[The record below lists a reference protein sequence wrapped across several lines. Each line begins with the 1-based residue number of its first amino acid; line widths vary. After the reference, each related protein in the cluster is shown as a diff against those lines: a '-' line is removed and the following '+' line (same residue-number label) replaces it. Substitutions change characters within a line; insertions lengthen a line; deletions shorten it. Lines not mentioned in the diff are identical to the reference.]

1 LLRDS
6 DCQTFPELNS
16 IWEKHWRT
24 NPKLRDAVEE
34 LWSTEEDWD
43 RFLKLRDGGSQDEKV
58 IWN

>member
-1 LLRDS
+1 LS
-6 DCQTFPELNS
+6 S

-43 RFLKLRDGGSQDEKV
+43 RFLKLRDGESQDEKV